1 MRDFHYFDNAATT
14 MISDRALEAYGSCC
28 RLHMANPSAS
38 YATGRESKAFL
49 EECRLRMAKVL
60 GVQAGQLF
68 FTSGASESI
77 AIVME
82 SLLWA
87 KSPGKVL
94 ISALEHEAVSSFT
107 PILKEK
113 GWTVEVLPAKGG
125 FISPET
131 LEAKLTKD
139 VRLVAVMAVSNVL
152 GTVQD
157 IDGLVGVTRR
167 KEAEFG
173 RPILFFSDCVQA
185 FGKAELRLRDW
196 ALDAASFS
204 AHKIH
209 GPRGVGLLYL
219 KKGQIQ
225 SLSHAGGQ
233 EKGVRG
239 GTENLPA
246 IAAAGGQEKGVRG
259 GTENLPAIAA
269 FTVAAEELA
278 QRDEEQIRRL
288 NDIVRTG
295 LEGTKYSILTPREG
309 STPYILTI
317 AGPLPSEVAMRMLQD
332 RGFLLSSGS
341 ACSNNERGKA
351 EAIFRASGFG
361 KAAGGALRISFS
373 HDNTPEEAQLLVEA
387 LKEIG

>member
-1 MRDFHYFDNAATT
+1 MQDFHYFDNAATT
-14 MISDRALEAYGSCC
+14 MISDRALETYESCC

-38 YATGRESKAFL
+38 YAPGRESKAFL
-49 EECRLRMAKVL
+49 NDCRSRMAKVL
-60 GVQAGQLF
+60 GVQADQLF

-87 KSPGKVL
+87 KSPGRVL

-107 PILKEK
+107 PLLKEK

-157 IDGLVGVTRR
+157 IDGLVSVTRR

-185 FGKAELRLRDW
+185 FGKAELRLSDW

-246 IAAAGGQEKGVRG
+246 IAA
-259 GTENLPAIAA
+259 

-278 QRDEEQIRRL
+278 QRDDEEIRRL

-295 LEGTKYSILTPREG
+295 LEGTKYSILTPRGG

-351 EAIFRASGFG
+351 EAIFRASGFA
-361 KAAGGALRISFS
+361 KSAGGALRISFS

>member
-1 MRDFHYFDNAATT
+1 MKKLKTIRIVLSVVLLLLFTLLVAD
-14 MISDRALEAYGSCC
+14 ISG
-28 RLHMANPSAS
+28 
-38 YATGRESKAFL
+38 
-49 EECRLRMAKVL
+49 
-60 GVQAGQLF
+60 
-68 FTSGASESI
+68 
-77 AIVME
+77 
-82 SLLWA
+82 
-87 KSPGKVL
+87 
-94 ISALEHEAVSSFT
+94 
-107 PILKEK
+107 
-113 GWTVEVLPAKGG
+113 VLPYEAHR
-125 FISPET
+125 
-131 LEAKLTKD
+131 LERMQFVPALLSMGIGIDAFWLVFAFTFG
-139 VRLVAVMAVSNVL
+139 RLYCSSVCPL

-157 IDGLVGVTRR
+157 IDGLVSVTRR

-185 FGKAELRLRDW
+185 FGKAELRLSDW

-246 IAAAGGQEKGVRG
+246 IAS
-259 GTENLPAIAA
+259 

-278 QRDEEQIRRL
+278 QRDDEEIRRL

-295 LEGTKYSILTPREG
+295 LEGTKYSILTPRGG

-351 EAIFRASGFG
+351 EAIFRASGFA
-361 KAAGGALRISFS
+361 KSAGGALRISFS

>member
-1 MRDFHYFDNAATT
+1 MKPIYMDNNATTQMADEVASLMRDNLTLYGNASSMHTLGRNA
-14 MISDRALEAYGSCC
+14 SSGLEWARGMC
-28 RLHMANPSAS
+28 AS
-38 YATGRESKAFL
+38 LIDAES
-49 EECRLRMAKVL
+49 EEIY
-60 GVQAGQLF
+60 

-107 PILKEK
+107 PLLKEK

-131 LEAKLTKD
+131 LEAKLTKE

-157 IDGLVGVTRR
+157 IDGLVSVTRR

-185 FGKAELRLRDW
+185 FGKAELRLSDW
-196 ALDAASFS
+196 ALEAASFS

-246 IAAAGGQEKGVRG
+246 IAA
-259 GTENLPAIAA
+259 

-278 QRDEEQIRRL
+278 QRDDEEIRRL

-295 LEGTKYSILTPREG
+295 LEGTKYGILTTREG

-351 EAIFRASGFG
+351 EAIFRASGFA